1 MFLMGISS
9 GVYLGNEI
17 TWENIWDAMKKKVEE
32 AEDASNK
39 GDTKTSNA
47 LKKEIQK
54 LLKSIYSAT

>member
-1 MFLMGISS
+1 MGISS

-17 TWENIWDAMKKKVEE
+17 TWENIWDAMKKKVDE
-32 AEDASNK
+32 AKDASNK